1 MRALHYEQTN
11 WIMSKINKIFILI
24 AVILVLVMIGIYK
37 FAEGQMVYTGVA
49 SENHSFMDVI
59 TYIYHGLF

>member
-1 MRALHYEQTN
+1 
-11 WIMSKINKIFILI
+11 MSKKNKIFILI
-24 AVILVLVMIGIYK
+24 TVILALFMIGIYK

-59 TYIYHGLF
+59 RYIYHGLL